1 MEYIYRVYGW
11 RLEGGIDMICKTP
24 YKEQAIATGRNLNPK
39 EYMHFLIIE
48 HDIKRDSDF
57 PIIAE
62 NLYRNKEYRKDRK
75 W

>member
-11 RLEGGIDMICKTP
+11 RLEGGIDIM
-24 YKEQAIATGRNLNPK
+24 QAIATGRNLNPK

-57 PIIAE
+57 PIMAE
-62 NLYRNKEYRKDRK
+62 NLYRNKEYRKDKK